1 MDRKTFRK
9 LVIKNDY
16 SWGVIARE
24 IYKPKYEASAKT
36 KQDTKDYAE
45 STMALFDRFRKF
57 YKFYDYTQKE
67 DQLAYKTL
75 VANKI
80 KECTEGGKFALN
92 WDRTD
97 CDHYNVVSSN
107 IIDADTPLVEILAS
121 INEAYDSAE
130 GRTSHWFSKPSKA
143 VEEKA
148 RDYALEAF
156 ENGHPSTIVYN

>member
-9 LVIKNDY
+9 LVIDNDY
-16 SWGVIARE
+16 SWGIIANK

-36 KQDTKDYAE
+36 KQDTIDFVE
-45 STMALFDRFRKF
+45 SQFALYDRFKKF
-57 YKFYDYTQKE
+57 YKYYGYSQRG
-67 DQLAYKTL
+67 DQLAYKSW

-80 KECTEGGKFALN
+80 KECTEDGKFALN

-97 CDHYNVVSSN
+97 CDHYNVVSSK
-107 IIDADTPLVEILAS
+107 IIDTNTPLVEILAG
-121 INEAYDSAE
+121 IDEAYDNAE

>member
-9 LVIKNDY
+9 LVIENDY
-16 SWGVIARE
+16 NWHNVADE
-24 IYKPKYEASAKT
+24 VYKPKYEASAKT
-36 KQDTKDYAE
+36 KQDTKDYFE
-45 STMALFDRFRKF
+45 SYFALYKKFKKF
-57 YKFYDYTQKE
+57 YNYYDYTQRG
-67 DQLAYKTL
+67 DQLAHKTL

-92 WDRTD
+92 WDSTD
-97 CDHYNVVSSN
+97 CDHYNVVSSD

-130 GRTSHWFSKPSKA
+130 GRTTHWFSKPSEA